1 MNRRALPWASITAS
15 AAASAAAS
23 IAAVSAA
30 ALVALAAI
38 APAHANGRLP
48 SIISIH
54 QRTGSEDLALW
65 STWGLLVARGERR
78 FRWMCENALKV
89 GGAFDPDIVFRADG
103 SMVIATFEGVLINKD
118 GCTFEPTG
126 LGAKF
131 ISRIAE
137 GPDGALYA
145 AAVEANDGAIYKST
159 DGGATFPSKY
169 SPGLPN
175 DWWESLEVAPSNA
188 QRLYLTGFRFA
199 AGSKAPLVFRSDN
212 GGASFAAVTVP
223 QPATGTVS
231 DTSIVGIGRQNPDL
245 VFAKVT
251 YALGDTTP
259 GDRIYRSVNGGM
271 DWTAVLTAPAPITAF
286 EVRRDGTVIAATVGN
301 GAWSSSDGGA
311 TFTAFSPGLQV
322 SCLEELE
329 DGTLLACGQNYEPDF
344 MAVASSTDAR
354 SWSKVF
360 RFSEAAGPVD
370 CAVGTLQ
377 CDTCQLLLW
386 CGLREQLGI
395 EADPTSCAVDGPD
408 GSTCGGPLPKEAS
421 GCCGVA
427 AQGDEP
433 PTAAL
438 LAALAALIWWRRPRR
453 RR

>member
-1 MNRRALPWASITAS
+1 MNRRALLWARAS
-15 AAASAAAS
+15 AL
-23 IAAVSAA
+23 VVA
-30 ALVALAAI
+30 ALGATPV
-38 APAHANGRLP
+38 HANGRLP

-54 QRTGSEDLALW
+54 PRPGSEDLALW
-65 STWGLLVARGERR
+65 STWGFLVARGERS

-103 SMVIATFEGVLINKD
+103 SIVITTFEGVLVNKD

-131 ISRIAE
+131 ISQIAE

-145 AAVEANDGAIYKST
+145 AAVEATDGAIYKST
-159 DGGATFPSKY
+159 DGGSTFPSKY
-169 SPGLPN
+169 SPGQPN

-188 QRLYLTGFRFA
+188 LRLYLTGFRFA
-199 AGSKAPLVFRSDN
+199 AGSKTPLVFRSDN
-212 GGASFAAVTVP
+212 GGASFAAVTAP
-223 QPATGTVS
+223 QADTVTVS

-251 YALGDTTP
+251 YALGATTQA
-259 GDRIYRSVNGGM
+259 DRIYRSTDAGAT
-271 DWTAVLTAPAPITAF
+271 WTAVLTAPTALSAF
-286 EVRRDGTVIAATVGN
+286 EVRRDGTVVATTVSN
-301 GAWSSSDGGA
+301 GAWSSSDNGA

-360 RFSEAAGPVD
+360 RFAEAAGPVD

-395 EADPTSCAVDGPD
+395 EADPTTCAMDGPD
-408 GSTCGGPLPKEAS
+408 GSTCGGPLPQEDS

-427 AQGDEP
+427 TGGDEP
-433 PTAAL
+433 PTTAL
-438 LAALAALIWWRRPRR
+438 LAALVALLWWRRPRR
-453 RR
+453 SR

>member
-1 MNRRALPWASITAS
+1 MNCRAVLRTSI
-15 AAASAAAS
+15 AAS
-23 IAAVSAA
+23 IAAMLGAA
-30 ALVALAAI
+30 VGA

-48 SIISIH
+48 SIVSIH
-54 QRTGSEDLALW
+54 QRPGSEDLALW

-145 AAVEANDGAIYKST
+145 AAVEATDGAIYKST
-159 DGGATFPSKY
+159 DGGATFPSKS
-169 SPGLPN
+169 SPGMPN

-188 QRLYLTGFRFA
+188 QRLYLSGFRFA
-199 AGSKAPLVFRSDN
+199 AGSKTPLVFRSDN
-212 GGASFAAVTVP
+212 GGMTWADGVTVP
-223 QPATGTVS
+223 QAGTGTVS

-251 YALGDTTP
+251 YALGDSTP
-259 GDRIYRSVNGGM
+259 TDRIYRSTDAGAT
-271 DWTAVLTAPAPITAF
+271 WTPVLTAPAALTAF
-286 EVRRDGTVIAATVGN
+286 EIRRDGTVLAATVSA
-301 GAWSSSDGGA
+301 AWSSSDNGA
-311 TFTAFSPGLQV
+311 TFTEFAAGLQV

-395 EADPTSCAVDGPD
+395 EADPTTCAIDGPD
-408 GSTCGGPLPKEAS
+408 GSTCGGPLPEEAS

-427 AQGDEP
+427 TGGDEP
-433 PTAAL
+433 PTTAL
-438 LAALAALIWWRRPRR
+438 LAALGALIWSRRPRPR
-453 RR
+453 R

>member
-1 MNRRALPWASITAS
+1 MNCRAVLR
-15 AAASAAAS
+15 AS
-23 IAAVSAA
+23 IAASISASIAAMLGA
-30 ALVALAAI
+30 ALGV

-48 SIISIH
+48 SIVSIH
-54 QRTGSEDLALW
+54 PRPGSEDLALW
-65 STWGLLVARGERR
+65 STWGFLLARGDRS

-103 SMVIATFEGVLINKD
+103 SIVITTFEGVLINKD
-118 GCTFEPTG
+118 GCTFEPTS

-131 ISRIAE
+131 ISQIAE

-145 AAVEANDGAIYKST
+145 AAVEATDGAIYKST
-159 DGGATFPSKY
+159 DGGATFPSKF
-169 SPGLPN
+169 SPGMPN
-175 DWWESLEVAPSNA
+175 DWWESLEVAPSSA
-188 QRLYLTGFRFA
+188 QRLYLSGFRFA
-199 AGSKAPLVFRSDN
+199 AGSKTPLVFRSDD
-212 GGASFAAVTVP
+212 GGASFAAVAIP
-223 QPATGTVS
+223 QAGTGTVS

-251 YALGDTTP
+251 YALGNTTP
-259 GDRIYRSVNGGM
+259 ADRIYRSTDAGAT
-271 DWTAVLTAPAPITAF
+271 WTAVLTAPAALTAF
-286 EVRRDGTVIAATVGN
+286 EIRRDGTVIAATVST
-301 GAWSSSDGGA
+301 AWSSNDSGA
-311 TFTAFSPGLQV
+311 TFTEFAPGLQV
-322 SCLEELE
+322 SCLKELE

-354 SWSKVF
+354 SWNKVF

-395 EADPTSCAVDGPD
+395 EADPTTCALDGPD
-408 GSTCGGPLPKEAS
+408 GSTCGGPLPQEAS

-427 AQGDEP
+427 TGGDEP
-433 PTAAL
+433 PTTAL
-438 LAALAALIWWRRPRR
+438 LAALGALIWWRRPRR